1 MLTSMS
7 EQDLAEFRE
16 KMQSSERNA
25 SGHAPREL
33 RVRGAKL
40 AVRMLEAGE
49 PVAAVAKALGVTA
62 PTVKQW
68 GSTALAKRE
77 TPVTLV
83 PVEVVAEARKPTSK
97 RPSVER
103 RISVTAPS
111 GYRVDGLSVAEA
123 AALLRALR

>member
-1 MLTSMS
+1 ML
-7 EQDLAEFRE
+7 EQESAEFR
-16 KMQSSERNA
+16 QSIQTCERNS

-33 RVRGAKL
+33 RARGARL
-40 AVRMLEAGE
+40 AARLIEGGE
-49 PVAAVAKALGVTA
+49 PVAGVAKALGITA

-68 GSTALAKRE
+68 ASAALGKRKE

-83 PVEVVAEARKPTSK
+83 PVEVVEPPRKATSK
-97 RPSVER
+97 RPSTER
-103 RISVTAPS
+103 RVSVVAPS